1 MLNNKK
7 LNEGEDMCNDQQP
20 SKLINIIENRGR
32 IELYLR
38 GIFGDPRDSTNE
50 LIALEKLSEEYDTL
64 LIHINSFG
72 GNSSLMT
79 ELINIAKKFPN
90 IITIGAGDV
99 ASAGAVLWSIGD
111 VRVLTEY
118 TSVMYHRES
127 YFFGGKTDQH
137 LEYATHNNALYLRM
151 IDELCGHILTP
162 TERDRAKVTEVYFT
176 DTDLIERGAAITYEQ
191 FIKFDS
197 IVYDVKPLVM
207 IDGYVFIK
215 NDGGS
220 MTVVEDIELGDTM
233 KESELRYL
241 FLQEAEDEENEVF
254 DAEVIDNDD
263 QPLTEDEELY
273 EKFKQFITT
282 EKGEI

>member
-1 MLNNKK
+1 MLNKN
-7 LNEGEDMCNDQQP
+7 LNDEEEETGNTQQSP
-20 SKLINIIENRGR
+20 RLINIIENKGR

-50 LIALEKLSEEYDTL
+50 LITLEKLSEEYDTL

-90 IITIGAGDV
+90 IITVGNSDV
-99 ASAGAVLWSIGD
+99 ASAGAILWSIGH

-137 LEYATHNNALYLRM
+137 LDLAIHNNRLYERM
-151 IDELCGHILTP
+151 IVDLCGHILTP
-162 TERDRAKVTEVYFT
+162 VEQERAKVTEVYFS
-176 DTDLIERGAAITYEQ
+176 DEDLIKRGAAISYEQ
-191 FIKFDS
+191 FIKYDN

-207 IDGYVFIK
+207 IDGYAFIK
-215 NDGGS
+215 NDDGS

-233 KESELRYL
+233 KESELRYM
-241 FLQEAEDEENEVF
+241 FLQEAEEVEEFEVV
-254 DAEVIDNDD
+254 EVVEEDLPTEED
-263 QPLTEDEELY
+263 QGLY
-273 EKFKQFITT
+273 EKFKQFM
-282 EKGEI
+282 KSSNNL